1 MALPMKLKNIGKTI
15 MRKVNLN
22 LKRKEI
28 LEISKKYIVKDG
40 WNEGLFESIS
50 KKSKFKI
57 NEIKILFSEGYLSLL
72 KFYLNELDTQ
82 MTSNAKK
89 INLIRMK
96 THERIKQI
104 ILLRLKNNQNE
115 KNVIRKTYF
124 TLLLPHHS
132 KVALRSLYKTVDQI
146 WFIAGDKSVD
156 FNFYSKR
163 FILAAIYSSVIL
175 YWIKNQDIKKTT
187 NFLDKQLIKVSK
199 ITQTKNNFKNIFIFF
214 PQIFNIFKSFR
225 PTKQ

>member
-1 MALPMKLKNIGKTI
+1 MKFN
-15 MRKVNLN
+15 
-22 LKRKEI
+22 
-28 LEISKKYIVKDG
+28 
-40 WNEGLFESIS
+40 
-50 KKSKFKI
+50 I

-96 THERIKQI
+96 TPERIKQI

-115 KNVIRKTYF
+115 KKIIRRTYF
-124 TLLLPHHS
+124 ALLYPYHS
-132 KVALRSLYKTVDQI
+132 KVALKSLYKTVDQI

-163 FILAAIYSSVIL
+163 FILAAIYSSVVL
-175 YWIKNQDIKKTT
+175 YWIKNQDIRKTT
-187 NFLDKQLIKVSK
+187 KFLDKQLRKVSK
-199 ITQTKNNFKNIFIFF
+199 ITQTKNNFKNTFNFL
-214 PQIFNIFKSFR
+214 PQIFNAVKSFR
-225 PTKQ
+225 PAKQ

>member
-1 MALPMKLKNIGKTI
+1 MVLPMRLKSIGKTI

-40 WNEGLFESIS
+40 WNEYLFESIS
-50 KKSKFKI
+50 KKSKFNI

-72 KFYLNELDTQ
+72 MKKEKNFY
-82 MTSNAKK
+82 KK
-89 INLIRMK
+89 IFLS
-96 THERIKQI
+96 
-104 ILLRLKNNQNE
+104 
-115 KNVIRKTYF
+115 
-124 TLLLPHHS
+124 LLLPKKQIS
-132 KVALRSLYKTVDQI
+132 VPAQLYTSIDQI

-163 FILAAIYSSVIL
+163 FILAAIYSSVVQ
-175 YWIKNQDIKKTT
+175 YWIKNQDIRKTT
-187 NFLDKQLIKVSK
+187 IFLDKQLRKVSK
-199 ITQTKNNFKNIFIFF
+199 ITQTKNNFKNTFNFL
-214 PQIFNIFKSFR
+214 PQIFNVVKSFR

>member
-1 MALPMKLKNIGKTI
+1 
-15 MRKVNLN
+15 
-22 LKRKEI
+22 
-28 LEISKKYIVKDG
+28 
-40 WNEGLFESIS
+40 
-50 KKSKFKI
+50 
-57 NEIKILFSEGYLSLL
+57 
-72 KFYLNELDTQ
+72 
-82 MTSNAKK
+82 
-89 INLIRMK
+89 MK

-199 ITQTKNNFKNIFIFF
+199 ITQTKNNFKNIFIFL

-225 PTKQ
+225 STKQ